1 VITPGTAF
9 AFYLLAG
16 LLFFF
21 WSQQFTPRSRAA
33 FDDCFRYSRVV
44 WVIGIVIAGLL
55 WPIFAIGFMYRF
67 MYPRADKD
75 EKPDR

>member
-1 VITPGTAF
+1 MITPELIF
-9 AFYLLAG
+9 SLYLMAG
-16 LLFFF
+16 LFFFF
-21 WSQQFTPRSRAA
+21 WSQQFTPRSKAA

-67 MYPRADKD
+67 MYPRDDKD
-75 EKPDR
+75 EKSGR